1 MKEKEVKVYQLD
13 ESLDIVKNLRK
24 SFFYFLRVNNVKDF
38 ENDLVLINLF
48 SDEYILAHETEK
60 LFFNYVTSRYG
71 VFKFS
76 ELDNINPLFEPD
88 NPVYISRYYF
98 LTKNNTIYYVNSY
111 SGIFKENIIYKPLL
125 LNFSTKHTKN
135 NVNKRDVYK
144 IINILEENKDVAN
157 TFLDQNVD
165 DKDLEKFIKAF
176 GPRSIK
182 KALNSVAKEN
192 EINAEFLKSY
202 ITNVRDMVQLAIEIV
217 EKNNES
223 LNAVKGLVST
233 SEEFTKILVDKYNIM
248 SLF

>member
-1 MKEKEVKVYQLD
+1 MKIYQLD

-24 SFFYFLRVNNVKDF
+24 SFFYVLRVNNVKDF

-48 SDEYILAHETEK
+48 SDEDILAHETEK

-98 LTKNNTIYYVNSY
+98 ITKNNTIYYVNSY
-111 SGIFKENIIYKPLL
+111 SGMFKENIIYKPLL

-157 TFLDQNVD
+157 TFLEQNVD

-182 KALNSVAKEN
+182 KTLNSAAKEN

-202 ITNVRDMVQLAIEIV
+202 ITNIRDMIQLAIDIV

>member
-13 ESLDIVKNLRK
+13 ESLEIVKNLRK
-24 SFFYFLRVNNVKDF
+24 SFFYVLRVNNVKDF

-48 SDEYILAHETEK
+48 SDEYILAHNEK

-71 VFKFS
+71 VFRFS
-76 ELDNINPLFEPD
+76 ELNLNPLFEPD

-202 ITNVRDMVQLAIEIV
+202 ITNVRDMVQLAIDIV

-223 LNAVKGLVST
+223 LNAVKGLVNA

>member
-1 MKEKEVKVYQLD
+1 MQEKEMKIYELD
-13 ESLDIVKNLRK
+13 EALEIVKNLRK
-24 SFFYFLRVNNVKDF
+24 SFFYVLRVNNVKDF

-98 LTKNNTIYYVNSY
+98 LTRNDTIYYVNSY
-111 SGIFKENIIYKPLL
+111 SGMFKENIIYKPLL

-135 NVNKRDVYK
+135 NIKKRDVYK

-157 TFLDQNVD
+157 TFLDQQVD
-165 DKDLEKFIKAF
+165 DKDLDKFLKSF
-176 GPRSIK
+176 GPRVIK
-182 KALNSVAKEN
+182 KALNTTAKEN

-202 ITNVRDMVQLAIEIV
+202 ITNVRDMVQLAIDIV

>member
-1 MKEKEVKVYQLD
+1 MD

-24 SFFYFLRVNNVKDF
+24 SFFYVLRVNNVKDF

>member
-1 MKEKEVKVYQLD
+1 MKEKEMKVYKLE
-13 ESLDIVKNLRK
+13 ESLEIIKNLRK
-24 SFFYFLRVNNVKDF
+24 SFFYVLKVSNVSDF
-38 ENDLVLINLF
+38 ENGLALINLF
-48 SDEYILAHETEK
+48 SDEYMLVQEDEK

-157 TFLDQNVD
+157 TFLDQQVD
-165 DKDLEKFIKAF
+165 EKDLDKFLKSF
-176 GPRSIK
+176 GPRVIK
-182 KALNSVAKEN
+182 KALNTTAKES
-192 EINAEFLKSY
+192 EINVEFLKSY
-202 ITNVRDMVQLAIEIV
+202 ITNVRDMVQLAIDIV

-233 SEEFTKILVDKYNIM
+233 SEEFTKILVDKYNIV

>member
-1 MKEKEVKVYQLD
+1 MKEKMKIYQLD

-24 SFFYFLRVNNVKDF
+24 SFFYVLRVNNVKDF
-38 ENDLVLINLF
+38 ENGLALINLF
-48 SDEYILAHETEK
+48 SDEYMIVQEDEK

-76 ELDNINPLFEPD
+76 ELDNINPIFEPD

-98 LTKNNTIYYVNSY
+98 LTKNDTIYYVNSY
-111 SGIFKENIIYKPLL
+111 SGMFKENIIYKPLL

-144 IINILEENKDVAN
+144 IINVLEENKDVAN
-157 TFLDQNVD
+157 TFLEQEVD
-165 DKDLEKFIKAF
+165 DKDIERFLKVF
-176 GPRSIK
+176 GPRVIK
-182 KALNSVAKEN
+182 KALNSVAKES
-192 EINAEFLKSY
+192 EINVEFLKSY
-202 ITNVRDMVQLAIEIV
+202 VTNVRDMIQLAIDIV

-223 LNAVKGLVST
+223 LNAIKGLVSI

>member
-1 MKEKEVKVYQLD
+1 MTEKEVKVYQLD

-24 SFFYFLRVNNVKDF
+24 SFFYVLRVNNVKDF

>member
-24 SFFYFLRVNNVKDF
+24 SFFYVLRVNNVKDF

-217 EKNNES
+217 EKNES
-223 LNAVKGLVST
+223 LSAVKGLVST

>member
-24 SFFYFLRVNNVKDF
+24 SFFYVLRVNNVKDF

-202 ITNVRDMVQLAIEIV
+202 ITNVKDMVQLAIEIV
-217 EKNNES
+217 EKNES

>member
-1 MKEKEVKVYQLD
+1 MD

-24 SFFYFLRVNNVKDF
+24 SFFYVLRVNNVKDF

-202 ITNVRDMVQLAIEIV
+202 ITNVKDMVQLAIEIV
-217 EKNNES
+217 EKNES

>member
-1 MKEKEVKVYQLD
+1 MD

-24 SFFYFLRVNNVKDF
+24 SFFYVLRVNNVKDF

-202 ITNVRDMVQLAIEIV
+202 ITNVKDMVQLAIEIV

>member
-1 MKEKEVKVYQLD
+1 MKEKEMKVYQLD
-13 ESLDIVKNLRK
+13 ESLDIIRNLRK
-24 SFFYFLRVNNVKDF
+24 NFFYVLKVDNVKDF
-38 ENDLVLINLF
+38 ENDLILINLF
-48 SDEYILAHETEK
+48 SDEDILAHETER

-76 ELDNINPLFEPD
+76 ELDNINPMFEPD

-111 SGIFKENIIYKPLL
+111 SGMFKENIIYKPLF

-144 IINILEENKDVAN
+144 IINILEENKDIAN
-157 TFLDQNVD
+157 TFLEQNVD
-165 DKDLEKFIKAF
+165 DKDLEKFIKNF

-182 KALNSVAKEN
+182 KTLNSSAKEN

-202 ITNVRDMVQLAIEIV
+202 ITNVRDMIQLAIDIV

-223 LNAVKGLVST
+223 LNAVKGLVSI
-233 SEEFTKILVDKYNIM
+233 SEEFTRILIDKYNIM

>member
-1 MKEKEVKVYQLD
+1 MKIYQLG
-13 ESLDIVKNLRK
+13 EAVNLVENLRK
-24 SFFYFLRVNNVKDF
+24 SFFYVLKVDNVKDF
-38 ENDLVLINLF
+38 EDDLVFINLF

-111 SGIFKENIIYKPLL
+111 SGMFKENIIYKPLL

-157 TFLDQNVD
+157 TFLDQQVD
-165 DKDLEKFIKAF
+165 EKDLDKFLKSF
-176 GPRSIK
+176 GPRVIK
-182 KALNSVAKEN
+182 KALNTTAKEN

-202 ITNVRDMVQLAIEIV
+202 ITNVRDMVQLAIDIV

-223 LNAVKGLVST
+223 LNAIKGLVST

>member
-1 MKEKEVKVYQLD
+1 MTEKEVKVYQLD

-24 SFFYFLRVNNVKDF
+24 SFFYVLRVNNVKDF

-217 EKNNES
+217 EKNES

>member
-1 MKEKEVKVYQLD
+1 MQEKEMKIYQLG
-13 ESLDIVKNLRK
+13 EAVNLVENLRK
-24 SFFYFLRVNNVKDF
+24 SFFYVLKVDNVKDF
-38 ENDLVLINLF
+38 EDDLVFINLF

-111 SGIFKENIIYKPLL
+111 SGMFKENIIYKPLL

-157 TFLDQNVD
+157 TFLDQQVD
-165 DKDLEKFIKAF
+165 EKDLDKFLKSF
-176 GPRSIK
+176 GPRVIK
-182 KALNSVAKEN
+182 KALNTTAKEN

-202 ITNVRDMVQLAIEIV
+202 ITNVRDMVQLAIDIV

-223 LNAVKGLVST
+223 LNAIKGLVST

>member
-1 MKEKEVKVYQLD
+1 MKEMKIYNIKESVNLV
-13 ESLDIVKNLRK
+13 ENLRK
-24 SFFYFLRVNNVKDF
+24 NFFYVLRVNNVKDF

-48 SDEYILAHETEK
+48 SDEYIFAHETEK

-111 SGIFKENIIYKPLL
+111 SGMFKENIIYKPLL
-125 LNFSTKHTKN
+125 LNFSNKHTKGN
-135 NVNKRDVYK
+135 IMKRDVYK

-157 TFLDQNVD
+157 TFLEQNVD
-165 DKDLEKFIKAF
+165 DKDLEKFINAF
-176 GPRSIK
+176 GPRVIK
-182 KALNSVAKEN
+182 KALNTIAKEN
-192 EINAEFLKSY
+192 EINAEFLKSH
-202 ITNVRDMVQLAIEIV
+202 ITNVRDMVQLVVNIV

>member
-1 MKEKEVKVYQLD
+1 MD

-24 SFFYFLRVNNVKDF
+24 SFFYVLRVNNVKDF

-202 ITNVRDMVQLAIEIV
+202 ITNVRDMVQFAIEIV
-217 EKNNES
+217 EKNES

>member
-1 MKEKEVKVYQLD
+1 MKEKEAKVYQLD

-24 SFFYFLRVNNVKDF
+24 SFFYVLRVNNVKDF

-98 LTKNNTIYYVNSY
+98 LTKNNAIYYVNSY

-223 LNAVKGLVST
+223 LNAVKGLVNT

>member
-24 SFFYFLRVNNVKDF
+24 SFFYVLRVNNVKDF

-76 ELDNINPLFEPD
+76 ELDNPLFEPD

-98 LTKNNTIYYVNSY
+98 LTKNNTIYYLNSY

-176 GPRSIK
+176 GPRAIK

-202 ITNVRDMVQLAIEIV
+202 ITNVRDMVQLAIDIV

>member
-1 MKEKEVKVYQLD
+1 MD

-24 SFFYFLRVNNVKDF
+24 SFFYVLRVNNVKDF

-217 EKNNES
+217 EKNES

>member
-1 MKEKEVKVYQLD
+1 MTEKEVKVYQLD

-24 SFFYFLRVNNVKDF
+24 SFFYVLRVNNVKDF

-202 ITNVRDMVQLAIEIV
+202 ITNVKDMVQLAIEIV
-217 EKNNES
+217 EKNES

>member
-1 MKEKEVKVYQLD
+1 MKEKEMKVYQLD

-24 SFFYFLRVNNVKDF
+24 SFFYVLRVNNVKDF

-48 SDEYILAHETEK
+48 SDEDILAHETEK

-98 LTKNNTIYYVNSY
+98 ITRNDTIYYVNSY
-111 SGIFKENIIYKPLL
+111 SGFFKENIIYKPLL

-144 IINILEENKDVAN
+144 IINILEENKDIAN
-157 TFLDQNVD
+157 TFLEQNVD

-176 GPRSIK
+176 GPRAIK
-182 KALNSVAKEN
+182 KTLNSEAKEN

-202 ITNVRDMVQLAIEIV
+202 ITNVRDMIQLAIKIV

-233 SEEFTKILVDKYNIM
+233 SEEITKILVDKYNIM

>member
-1 MKEKEVKVYQLD
+1 MGEKEVKIYQLN
-13 ESLDIVKNLRK
+13 ESVNLVENLRK
-24 SFFYFLRVNNVKDF
+24 SFFYVLKVDNIKDF

-48 SDEYILAHETEK
+48 SDEYILAQESEK

-76 ELDNINPLFEPD
+76 ELDNINPMFESD

-111 SGIFKENIIYKPLL
+111 SGMFKENIIYKPIL

-144 IINILEENKDVAN
+144 IINILEENKDIAN
-157 TFLDQNVD
+157 TFLEQNVD
-165 DKDLEKFIKAF
+165 DKDIEKFLNMF
-176 GPRSIK
+176 GPRVIK
-182 KALNSVAKEN
+182 KTLDTTAKEN

-202 ITNVRDMVQLAIEIV
+202 ITNVRDMIQLAINIV

-223 LNAVKGLVST
+223 LNAIKGLVSI

>member
-1 MKEKEVKVYQLD
+1 MKEKEMKIYQLG
-13 ESLDIVKNLRK
+13 EAVNLVENLRK
-24 SFFYFLRVNNVKDF
+24 HFFYVLKVDNVKDF
-38 ENDLVLINLF
+38 EDDLVLINLF
-48 SDEYILAHETEK
+48 SDEYILAQESER

-76 ELDNINPLFEPD
+76 ELDNINPMFEPD

-111 SGIFKENIIYKPLL
+111 SGMFKENIIYKPLL
-125 LNFSTKHTKN
+125 LNFSMKHTRN
-135 NVNKRDVYK
+135 NINKRDVYK
-144 IINILEENKDVAN
+144 IINVLEENKDVAN
-157 TFLDQNVD
+157 TFLEQEID
-165 DKDLEKFIKAF
+165 DKDIERFLKVF
-176 GPRSIK
+176 GPRVIK
-182 KALNSVAKEN
+182 KAINSVAKES

-202 ITNVRDMVQLAIEIV
+202 ITNVRDMIQLAIEIV

>member
-24 SFFYFLRVNNVKDF
+24 SFFYVLRVNNVKDF

-217 EKNNES
+217 EKNES

>member
-1 MKEKEVKVYQLD
+1 MKEKEMKVYQLD

-24 SFFYFLRVNNVKDF
+24 SFFYVLKVDNVKEF
-38 ENDLVLINLF
+38 EDDLVLINLF
-48 SDEYILAHETEK
+48 SDEYILAQETEK

-111 SGIFKENIIYKPLL
+111 SGMFKENIIYRPIL
-125 LNFSTKHTKN
+125 LNFSTKHTRN
-135 NVNKRDVYK
+135 NVHKRDVYK
-144 IINILEENKDVAN
+144 IINVLEENKDVAN
-157 TFLDQNVD
+157 TFLEQEVD
-165 DKDLEKFIKAF
+165 DKDIERFLKAF
-176 GPRSIK
+176 GPRVIK
-182 KALNSVAKEN
+182 KALNSVAKES
-192 EINAEFLKSY
+192 EINVEFLKSY
-202 ITNVRDMVQLAIEIV
+202 ITNVRDMVQLAIDIV